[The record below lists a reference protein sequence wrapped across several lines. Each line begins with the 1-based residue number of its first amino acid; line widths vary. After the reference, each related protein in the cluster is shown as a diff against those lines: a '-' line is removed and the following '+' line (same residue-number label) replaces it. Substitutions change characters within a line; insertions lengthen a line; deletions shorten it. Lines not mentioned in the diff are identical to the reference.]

1 MSSII
6 NHITIDHIMAGIVP
20 HGIEARCLIL
30 ILAII
35 VDGLIGDPEWVWRRI
50 PHPAVLFGRAILA
63 ADNWGNKRVFSG
75 VGRRLRGIV
84 AIAAL
89 VMVAGLVAS
98 GIMAALTFT
107 PNPWVVAVL
116 TVILVAI
123 LLAGRSLNDHVR
135 RVLPALQNN
144 DLGGARH
151 AISMIV
157 GRNPNH
163 LDAAAISRA
172 AIETTAENLS
182 DGVIAPAMFYLAF
195 GLPGIIIYKMI
206 NTADSMIG
214 YKSKTYYA
222 FGTGAARLDDLAN
235 FIPARI
241 TAVLIALARPS
252 KTIAAIAVMWR
263 DASGHRSPNAGWPES
278 AMAAVLGLSLGGA
291 RRYGARMS
299 NDKAL
304 NLNGRRDA
312 NADDIIL
319 GLTVMWQAIAIFI
332 AILIGII
339 LIGGG
344 LF

>member
-1 MSSII
+1 MSSMI
-6 NHITIDHIMAGIVP
+6 NHITAAIVP

-35 VDGLIGDPEWVWRRI
+35 VDGLFGDPEWVWRRI
-50 PHPAVLFGRAILA
+50 PHPTVLFGRAISA
-63 ADNWGNKRVFSG
+63 ADNWGNKRTFSG
-75 VGRRLRGIV
+75 VGRRLRGNV
-84 AIAAL
+84 ATAAL
-89 VMVAGLVAS
+89 ILAAGLVAS

-107 PNPWVVAVL
+107 ANPRVVTVL

-135 RVLPALQNN
+135 RVLLPLQNN
-144 DLGGARH
+144 DLSGARH

-157 GRNPNH
+157 GRNSKN
-163 LDAAAISRA
+163 LNAAAISRA

-182 DGVIAPAMFYLAF
+182 DGVIAPAIFYLAF

-222 FGTGAARLDDLAN
+222 FGTGAARVDDFAN
-235 FIPARI
+235 FIPARV
-241 TAVLIALARPS
+241 TAVLVALARPS
-252 KTIAAIAVMWR
+252 KTIAAAIVMRR

-278 AMAAVLGLSLGGA
+278 AMAAVLELSLGGA
-291 RRYGARMS
+291 RRYGTRMS

-304 NLNGRRDA
+304 NLSGRRNA

-319 GLTVMWQAIAIFI
+319 GLTVMWRAIAIFI
-332 AILIGII
+332 TILLLVFLIGAA
-339 LIGGG
+339 